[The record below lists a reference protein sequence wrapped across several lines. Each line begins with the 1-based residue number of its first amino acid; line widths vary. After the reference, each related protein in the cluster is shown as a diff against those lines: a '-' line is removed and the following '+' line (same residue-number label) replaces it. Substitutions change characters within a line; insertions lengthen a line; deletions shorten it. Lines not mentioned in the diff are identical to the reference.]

1 MPSKL
6 KGILLVVVLVV
17 ATIAGLYISDHF
29 LNVQNKQVRMADEV
43 ATEFIQKS
51 CNLRGNYQGTEDE
64 IKNKDSIHSLVR
76 ITASDL
82 SSPYLDFAYST
93 DRYFTGKKVF
103 TDNVL
108 HLSNATGIKLKHS
121 QILPNNDVVLHY
133 KVVIEH
139 TKYST
144 DYVDGVIQETE
155 KLTFNDITVRV
166 NREGK
171 ITETDI
177 SGSVGVYNC
186 FGG

>member
-6 KGILLVVVLVV
+6 KGILLVVVLVI

-29 LNVQNKQVRMADEV
+29 LNIQNKQVRIADEV

-82 SSPYLDFAYST
+82 SAPYLDFAYST
-93 DRYFTGKKVF
+93 DRYFTRKKVF
-103 TDNVL
+103 ADNVL

-121 QILPNNDVVLHY
+121 QILPNGDVVLHY

-144 DYVDGVIQETE
+144 DYVDGVLQETE
-155 KLTFNDITVRV
+155 NLTFNDIVVRV

-171 ITETDI
+171 ITETNI

-186 FGG
+186 FGS